1 MTIGSAFY
9 SDIDIKLEIQSDGDY
24 TRDTEYAAVI
34 NSLTNIFNT
43 MPGSRRMLP
52 EFAVD
57 IWRQVFEPM
66 DEDTAFNIG
75 NAFLR
80 AINIWDDR
88 VIVQNIHV
96 HANYDNNQYEV
107 KLTFNV
113 ESRRQVETVDFILK
127 PGG

>member
-1 MTIGSAFY
+1 MTVGSAFY

-43 MPGSRRMLP
+43 TPGSRRMLP
-52 EFAVD
+52 EFAVN
-57 IWRQVFEPM
+57 IWNQLFEPM
-66 DEDTAFNIG
+66 DEETGWKIG
-75 NAFLR
+75 QDFLG
-80 AINIWDDR
+80 AIEIWDDR
-88 VIVQNIHV
+88 VIVENIHV

-107 KLTFNV
+107 KLTFTV
-113 ESRRQVETVDFILK
+113 ESRTETVTVDFILK